1 MAMMTRVKLLVM
13 ALAWGLLMGGC
24 MMPHSSPLIGSAVRA
39 ATARQIADPA
49 ASDRVDSSTG
59 LDGRA
64 GANLIDRYEN
74 SFGETG
80 GSSATMATGKNQ

>member
-13 ALAWGLLMGGC
+13 TLAWGLLMGGC
-24 MMPHSSPLIGSAVRA
+24 MMPRSSPSNGLAVKA

-49 ASDRVDSSTG
+49 ASDRADSSMG

-64 GANLIDRYEN
+64 GASLIDRYEH
-74 SFGETG
+74 SFGEK
-80 GSSATMATGKNQ
+80 GSASATMATGNNP